1 MGDDLLLVG
10 SIPYDTAEDVF
21 RSFGSR
27 LGGHLKAMPDGEI
40 GPRRHWISRV
50 HYQVLAGHPQLEIV
64 QHPRLENGVERP
76 FPRDAADSW
85 KFRVRNGVESVK
97 FGEPGWR
104 LGYAR
109 DALSSWFVF
118 RTLRDA
124 GALAPH
130 LRFQV
135 SLPSVVSALPPR
147 VFPEPGDLAKVR
159 PGYLEALAAELRTIV
174 DRIPARDLA
183 IQWDCSTEMQDA
195 YGAVP
200 GWPREGA
207 VARNQ

>member
-1 MGDDLLLVG
+1 
-10 SIPYDTAEDVF
+10 
-21 RSFGSR
+21 
-27 LGGHLKAMPDGEI
+27 
-40 GPRRHWISRV
+40 
-50 HYQVLAGHPQLEIV
+50 
-64 QHPRLENGVERP
+64 QHPRLEDGVERQ

-85 KFRVRNGVESVK
+85 KFRVKDGVDRVR

-109 DALSSWFVF
+109 DALTSWFVF
-118 RTLRDA
+118 HTLREA
-124 GALAPH
+124 GMLAPH

-147 VFPEPGDLAKVR
+147 IFPDPGDLAKVR

-174 DRIPARDLA
+174 GKIPARDLA

-207 VARNQ
+207 VARNQEDRKS